1 VPDSNK
7 YFEES
12 SISDRNGI
20 SIVR

>member
-7 YFEES
+7 NFEES